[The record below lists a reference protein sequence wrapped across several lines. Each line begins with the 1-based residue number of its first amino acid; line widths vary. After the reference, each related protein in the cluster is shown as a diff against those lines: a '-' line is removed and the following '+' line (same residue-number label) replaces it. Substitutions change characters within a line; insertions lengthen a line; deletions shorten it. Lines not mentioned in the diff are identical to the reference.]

1 MEPGMTS
8 TREIVTTRLGA
19 SPVPRPRLRRPSR
32 IPIGVLFR
40 KVFSLVNAVRVLIL
54 LALLGLWQLISV
66 WAGSLW
72 VSTPDAVMQRYRQL
86 FDDGSLVRNSLVTLR
101 EAGVG
106 LVLGTAIGLVL
117 GIVISRAPRL
127 LSKAIDPYILGA
139 YSLPRVALAPFFIL
153 WFGIGFTSKIALV
166 ISVVGFVVLF
176 NVRQG
181 IESIDPDMLDA
192 LRSMRAG
199 RIQMTRQVVIPSVV
213 PWLMAA
219 IKISVG
225 MALVSAVVGELIG
238 STEGLGWYMTQS
250 MNQFDITGGITA
262 LLTMAV
268 LAMVMYAVVGVIERR
283 VCRWQVAAVSQTVA
297 M

>member
-1 MEPGMTS
+1 MAS
-8 TREIVTTRLGA
+8 THVSASVTGA
-19 SPVPRPRLRRPSR
+19 AIPPRRSPSGTVRRHLVR
-32 IPIGVLFR
+32 VLHS
-40 KVFSLVNAVRVLIL
+40 VFSLVNLIRLLIL
-54 LALLGLWQLISV
+54 AALIGIWQLISI
-66 WAGSLW
+66 WAGTVW
-72 VSTPDAVMQRYRQL
+72 VSTPHAVWVRFGDL
-86 FDDGSLVRNSLVTLR
+86 LGNGTLVTNSVVTLR
-101 EAGVG
+101 EAALGLLIGTGMG
-106 LVLGTAIGLVL
+106 LVV
-117 GIVISRAPRL
+117 GIMLARAPQV
-127 LSKAIDPYILGA
+127 LSRAIDPFVLGA

-153 WFGIGFTSKIALV
+153 WFGIGLTSKVALV
-166 ISVVGFVVLF
+166 VSVVGFVVLF

-181 IESIDPDMLDA
+181 IGAIDPEMLDA

-199 RIQMTRQVVIPSVV
+199 RLEIIRYVVIPSVI

-262 LLTMAV
+262 LLTMAI
-268 LAMVMYAVVGVIERR
+268 LAMAMYALVGLIEKW
-283 VCRWQVAAVSQTVA
+283 VCRWQVAGVSQTVA

>member
-1 MEPGMTS
+1 M
-8 TREIVTTRLGA
+8 TRLH
-19 SPVPRPRLRRPSR
+19 LSR
-32 IPIGVLFR
+32 TVHG
-40 KVFSLVNAVRVLIL
+40 VFSLVNLLRLLL
-54 LALLGLWQLISV
+54 LAALIGVWQLVSI

-72 VSTPDAVMQRYRQL
+72 VSTPHAVGTRYGELLR
-86 FDDGSLVRNSLVTLR
+86 DGSLVRNSVITLR
-101 EAGVG
+101 EAGLG
-106 LVLGTAIGLVL
+106 LVIGTAIGLVV
-117 GIVISRAPRL
+117 GIVLSRTPAL
-127 LSKAIDPYILGA
+127 LSRAIDPFVLGA

-153 WFGIGFTSKIALV
+153 WFGIGLASKIALV
-166 ISVVGFVVLF
+166 VSVVGFVVLF

-181 IESIDPDMLDA
+181 IGAIDQVMLDA
-192 LRSMRAG
+192 LRSMRA
-199 RIQMTRQVVIPSVV
+199 TRLQIIRYVVIPAVV

-262 LLTMAV
+262 LITMAI
-268 LAMVMYAVVGVIERR
+268 LAMLMYAVIGLLERWI
-283 VCRWQVAAVSQTVA
+283 CRWQVAGVSQTVA

>member
-1 MEPGMTS
+1 MVSTQPVKARFTAPGQ
-8 TREIVTTRLGA
+8 RNPHRGVGHRLHLGA
-19 SPVPRPRLRRPSR
+19 IAHRAVSPVSLLR
-32 IPIGVLFR
+32 IAILAALIG
-40 KVFSLVNAVRVLIL
+40 I
-54 LALLGLWQLISV
+54 WQLIAMA
-66 WAGSLW
+66 AGSLW
-72 VSTPDAVMQRYRQL
+72 VSTPASVLGRYRDL
-86 FDDGSLVRNSLVTLR
+86 LGDGTLVRNSLITLR

-106 LVLGTAIGLVL
+106 LVLGTVIGLAV
-117 GIVISRAPRL
+117 GILVSRAPKIV
-127 LSKAIDPYILGA
+127 SQAIDPYILGA

-153 WFGIGFTSKIALV
+153 WFGIGLTSKVALV
-166 ISVVGFVVLF
+166 VSVVAFVVLF

-181 IESIDPDMLDA
+181 IEAIDPVMTDA

-199 RIQMTRQVVIPSVV
+199 RWQSIRYVVIPSVV

-262 LLTMAV
+262 LLTMAI
-268 LAMVMYAVVGVIERR
+268 LAMLMYAVVGLIERR
-283 VCRWQVAAVSQTVA
+283 VCRWQVASVSNTVA